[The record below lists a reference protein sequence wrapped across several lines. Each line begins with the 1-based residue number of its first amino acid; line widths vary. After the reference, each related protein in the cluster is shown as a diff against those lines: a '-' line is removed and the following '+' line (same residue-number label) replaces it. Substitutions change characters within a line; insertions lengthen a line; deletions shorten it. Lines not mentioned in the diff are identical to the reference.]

1 MKQTAITPKYVD
13 NIPEKL
19 SEGMLYICERYNIA
33 AHKCCCGCGE
43 EVITPLTPADWLI
56 KNENGL
62 ITLFPSIGNW
72 SFACK
77 SHYWIK
83 QNKVVWSGL
92 MSNKEIER
100 VRAKDRSDKLAYI
113 AYINIE
119 KENFKIENQ
128 KKIATETKEKSIFAK
143 ILNFAFRLF
152 K

>member
-1 MKQTAITPKYVD
+1 MKQSTITPQYVG

-19 SEGMLYICERYNIA
+19 EEGILYICQRYNLA

-56 KNENGL
+56 KNENNF

-72 SFACK
+72 SFKCQ

-83 QNKVVWSGL
+83 QNKVIWSGR
-92 MSNKEIER
+92 MSKKEIDR
-100 VRAKDRSDKLAYI
+100 VRAKDKSDKLAYI
-113 AYINIE
+113 ASINM
-119 KENFKIENQ
+119 KKGNLSIEN
-128 KKIATETKEKSIFAK
+128 KKLISEAGSIFAN
-143 ILNFAFRLF
+143 ILKLLKRLM